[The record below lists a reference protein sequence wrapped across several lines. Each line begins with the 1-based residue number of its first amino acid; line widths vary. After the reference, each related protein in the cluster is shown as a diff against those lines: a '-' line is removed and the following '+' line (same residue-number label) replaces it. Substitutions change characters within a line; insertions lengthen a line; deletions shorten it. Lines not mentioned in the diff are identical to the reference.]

1 MVVGMRHLS
10 FLLVAVILAAAYAQD
25 TPVDVRYQI
34 YVVSEVTTDG
44 GVAEERFSE
53 ATMARPG
60 QVVEYRLFAVN
71 VGETTLPAGTVLII
85 GPVPEGTTFV
95 EGSATPSSD
104 RVLTEYSGDEG
115 VTYSEPPVLV
125 TRNDV
130 TALVEAEDYTA
141 VRWTLLMPL
150 EPGAEEALRYRV
162 VIMDR

>member
-10 FLLVAVILAAAYAQD
+10 FLLAAVILAAAYGQD
-25 TPVDVRYQI
+25 TPVNVRYQI

-44 GVAEERFSE
+44 VVEERFSE

-71 VGETTLPAGTVLII
+71 VGETTLPAGTVVII

-115 VTYSEPPVLV
+115 VTYSEPPILV

-130 TALVEAEDYTA
+130 TVLVEAEDYTT
-141 VRWTLLMPL
+141 VRWTLLIPL
-150 EPGAEEALRYRV
+150 EPGAEEVLRYRV
-162 VIMDR
+162 VILDR